1 VASRLCGHAVIAEV
15 RGANFR
21 VEATATRSSRDVLTG
36 DTAIGT
42 GRRSFEI
49 HLGRVARAR
58 YVQVYVQTERDAIE
72 RRVAILRIRTG
83 QPTRR
88 APT

>member
-58 YVQVYVQTERDAIE
+58 YVQTERDAIE